1 MAVKKQSNFNLTP
14 AAKAKLEKAATDT
27 ALSKSQVIEGLISH
41 YIESFTR
48 KFTA

>member
-1 MAVKKQSNFNLTP
+1 MVSKKQSNYNLTP
-14 AAKAKLEKAATDT
+14 SARAKLEKAANETG
-27 ALSKSQVIEGLISH
+27 LSKSQVIENLISH